1 MTSRTISLLC
11 DNYPYDIILTV
22 INRDTH
28 KAVLAAL
35 RQVAL
40 FRALLR
46 HPSRFLELKDGQN
59 NKLIVR
65 QVFSLIFSTH
75 AQML

>member
-22 INRDTH
+22 IKDSNHESFEKERNIH

-46 HPSRFLELKDGQN
+46 HPSRFLELKD
-59 NKLIVR
+59 
-65 QVFSLIFSTH
+65 F
-75 AQML
+75 